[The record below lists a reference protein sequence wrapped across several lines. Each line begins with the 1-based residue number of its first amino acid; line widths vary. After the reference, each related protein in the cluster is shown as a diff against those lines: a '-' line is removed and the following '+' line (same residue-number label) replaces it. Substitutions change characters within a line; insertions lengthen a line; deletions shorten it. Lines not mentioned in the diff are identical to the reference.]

1 MKTIAEIKKA
11 YFELLD
17 NSWEMDSFERLHKGY
32 AWMAENGFEPEV
44 INYCNENDLESI
56 CEILTRKYHNNP
68 IKDKKMARLQAEY
81 CETAGVRYNQRTRR
95 YEND

>member
-17 NSWEMDSFERLHKGY
+17 NAWEMDSFERLHKGY
-32 AWMAENGFEPEV
+32 AWMAENGFEFEV
-44 INYCNENDLESI
+44 ISYCKENGLEDI
-56 CEILTRKYHNNP
+56 CEVLTRKYHNNP
-68 IKDKKMARLQAEY
+68 IKDKKMAKLHAEY
-81 CETAGVRYNQRTRR
+81 CDTMGVRYNQRTRR